1 MAKQKGFYYI
11 YERYSG
17 LIQLFLRKKTFLVM
31 DLFKTVKVC
40 DITIRPRAPAQF
52 NEDIPIAKQVKRRAE
67 KRMRCQYEIV
77 RRSSAV

>member
-1 MAKQKGFYYI
+1 
-11 YERYSG
+11 
-17 LIQLFLRKKTFLVM
+17 M

-52 NEDIPIAKQVKRRAE
+52 NEDIPIAKQVRRRAE
-67 KRMRCQYEIV
+67 KRMRFQYEIV